1 MRRSVIK
8 TENSHL
14 TIPKDAI
21 KIGKYCFKDQKNF
34 IIITVPANLE
44 KIEEGAFC
52 ETDKLKTINI

>member
-1 MRRSVIK
+1 
-8 TENSHL
+8 L
-14 TIPKDAI
+14 TIHKDAI